1 MRRQEANAVI
11 DAIGAWAIRRDD
23 IRAMALVGSWAR
35 GNPHRASDIDVL
47 LLTDNADEYRPRR
60 TWLCEIDFR
69 SAGYRLHSTK
79 TTFYGVVWS
88 RHVYLRPTA
97 ELELTFADCS
107 WAETEPVDEGTRR
120 VVKDAIRI
128 IFDRDGS
135 LARCIHAVKSGYPCR
150 SAIRYVA
157 SATFVIGGGL
167 PTGALGTS
175 FAPTMS
181 VRPTRS
187 YSLQTLPSQ

>member
-47 LLTDNADEYRPRR
+47 LLTDNAGEYRRRR

-79 TTFYGVVWS
+79 TTF
-88 RHVYLRPTA
+88 LRCCLVA
-97 ELELTFADCS
+97 A
-107 WAETEPVDEGTRR
+107 R
-120 VVKDAIRI
+120 V
-128 IFDRDGS
+128 
-135 LARCIHAVKSGYPCR
+135 
-150 SAIRYVA
+150 SAINRRA
-157 SATFVIGGGL
+157 
-167 PTGALGTS
+167 GADFRRLFLG
-175 FAPTMS
+175 
-181 VRPTRS
+181 
-187 YSLQTLPSQ
+187 